1 MVVCLSVCHSPRMDS
16 TCEHLSQS
24 KHLNVPD
31 FCCRAAV
38 VQGDMVSSMLVE
50 VGSIDTILCL
60 SVTKWIHM
68 NGGDAALETLFEHF
82 RQALVPG
89 GLLILEP
96 QPWRSY
102 TAALRK
108 REVTIA
114 LRDDALAKL
123 QIRPEDFPQ
132 HLAARGFRL
141 VRQLLEPDS
150 IKGFGQRPMYLFERM
165 P

>member
-1 MVVCLSVCHSPRMDS
+1 M
-16 TCEHLSQS
+16 
-24 KHLNVPD
+24 PD
-31 FCCRAAV
+31 LYVAMT
-38 VQGDMVSSMLVE
+38 QGDMVESLLVE

-68 NGGDAALETLFEHF
+68 NGGDAALETLFDNF
-82 RQALVPG
+82 RRALVPG

-108 REVTIA
+108 REVTVA
-114 LRDDALAKL
+114 LRKNALAAL
-123 QIRPEDFPQ
+123 RLLPQDFPQ

-141 VRQLLEPDS
+141 VRQLLEPES
-150 IKGFGQRPMYLFERM
+150 VKGFGQRPMYLFERM